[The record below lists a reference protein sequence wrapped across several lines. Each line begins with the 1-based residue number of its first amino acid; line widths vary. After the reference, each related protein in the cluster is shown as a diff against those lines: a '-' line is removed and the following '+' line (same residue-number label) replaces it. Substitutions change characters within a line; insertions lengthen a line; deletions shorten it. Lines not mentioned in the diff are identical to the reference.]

1 MLTSLL
7 IALVEAVGDL
17 GLQDGDSPFDRGS
30 HRPVQAQQVILG
42 HGGTA
47 AVRVEAASQR
57 ISSEYAFP
65 TPAMNFWLVRVLL
78 ICPGWRLRR
87 AMKVSSSTQAR
98 PGQVLATAGRQRGHR
113 Q

>member
-1 MLTSLL
+1 METVICLAPATGLTLDRSTAAGTRHIHLPVDTEMLTSLL

-65 TPAMNFWLVRVLL
+65 TPAMNFWLVRV
-78 ICPGWRLRR
+78 
-87 AMKVSSSTQAR
+87 S
-98 PGQVLATAGRQRGHR
+98 
-113 Q
+113 